1 MSLAVRC
8 LGGSVDD
15 VVSVEVGEAV
25 VDEFKSLLANVV
37 GDGRFR
43 EDWTCSKMD

>member
-15 VVSVEVGEAV
+15 VVGVEDGEVV
-25 VDEFKSLLANVV
+25 VDEFKGLLANVV
-37 GDGRFR
+37 GDGWFR
-43 EDWTCSKMD
+43 ED